1 MRWSPACRK
10 LRRSRSG
17 VTTGSIRWTITWT
30 ITGIR
35 PTEGDDAVLDNRV
48 ENKLSV
54 RAVGILIFA
63 VLILAVLMMRATV
76 AFAAGTVNVLY
87 AGSLV
92 NLMEHSIGPAF
103 DKATGDTFQGFAGGS
118 GLLANQIKGKLR
130 HGDVFISAVP
140 KVNAALMGSAN
151 GDWVSWYVGF
161 AQSPLVIGYNPS
173 SKFAA
178 DFRSK
183 PWHQVLAEPG
193 IRIGRTD
200 PKLDPKG
207 ALTLELMKQ
216 AETTYKMPDLSQ
228 KVLGAPDNPAQVL
241 PEETL
246 VGRLQSGQ
254 LDVGFFYSTE
264 TSDAKIPAI
273 ALPADIG
280 PKASYTVTILR
291 DAPNATGAEQFVSF
305 LLGADGQSLMKA
317 HGMDVQ
323 KLALTGEANSVPAN
337 IRSLVD
343 KAK

>member
-1 MRWSPACRK
+1 
-10 LRRSRSG
+10 
-17 VTTGSIRWTITWT
+17 
-30 ITGIR
+30 
-35 PTEGDDAVLDNRV
+35 
-48 ENKLSV
+48 
-54 RAVGILIFA
+54 
-63 VLILAVLMMRATV
+63 
-76 AFAAGTVNVLY
+76 
-87 AGSLV
+87 
-92 NLMEHSIGPAF
+92 
-103 DKATGDTFQGFAGGS
+103 
-118 GLLANQIKGKLR
+118 
-130 HGDVFISAVP
+130 
-140 KVNAALMGSAN
+140 
-151 GDWVSWYVGF
+151 
-161 AQSPLVIGYNPS
+161 
-173 SKFAA
+173 
-178 DFRSK
+178 
-183 PWHQVLAEPG
+183 
-193 IRIGRTD
+193 
-200 PKLDPKG
+200 
-207 ALTLELMKQ
+207 LTLALMKQ
-216 AETTYKMPDLSQ
+216 AETFYKSPGLAQ